1 VKLALCNEVLQPMPF
16 ARQCEYAAQLGY
28 DGLEVAPFTL
38 GEPPDFLDAA
48 ARVAARRAA
57 ADAGVRI
64 YGMHWLLVVPRGL
77 SITSPDGAVRTRTV
91 DMMRRVI
98 DLCADLG
105 GQYLVHGSP
114 AQRMIPDGDTYSIA
128 LMRATECWSKAAAIA
143 QAAGVT
149 YCIEALAG
157 AETDFVNTI
166 AEAVEIV
173 DRIGSPALKTMLDV
187 CAATQ
192 GESEPVPALLDRWL
206 PSGHIAHVQVN
217 DRNRRGPGEGDVKF
231 APILAALKRNGYRGV
246 IAVEPFHYV
255 PDGPASAARAA
266 GYLRGLLEALA

>member
-1 VKLALCNEVLQPMPF
+1 MKLALCNEVLQPMPF

-38 GEPPDFLDAA
+38 GEPPEFLDAA

-64 YGMHWLLVVPRGL
+64 YGLHWLLVVPRGL
-77 SITSPDGAVRTRTV
+77 SITSPDGSVRTRTI
-91 DMMRRVI
+91 DMMRRAI

-114 AQRMIPDGDTYSIA
+114 AQRMIPPGDTYAIA
-128 LMRATECWSKAAAIA
+128 LMRALECWSKAAAVA
-143 QAAGVT
+143 QTAGVT
-149 YCIEALAG
+149 YCVEALSR

-166 AEAVEIV
+166 AEAAAIV
-173 DRIGSPALKTMLDV
+173 DQIGSPALKTMIDV
-187 CAATQ
+187 CAASQ
-192 GESEPVPALLDRWL
+192 GETEPIATLIDRWL

-246 IAVEPFHYV
+246 VAVEPFHYV

-266 GYLRGLLEALA
+266 GYLRGLLEALD